1 MIFKDDDDEETNK
14 INKEVDKLKKDNS
27 KKIIEPIVNKPK
39 KENKEIKDN
48 KVEKKKNNK
57 IKTKGARK

>member
-39 KENKEIKDN
+39 KENKEIKDEN
-48 KVEKKKNNK
+48 KKRKDPRDNKK
-57 IKTKGARK
+57 

>member
-27 KKIIEPIVNKPK
+27 KKIIEPIVNNPK
-39 KENKEIKDN
+39 KENKEIKDEN
-48 KVEKKKNNK
+48 KKRKEPRDNKK
-57 IKTKGARK
+57 